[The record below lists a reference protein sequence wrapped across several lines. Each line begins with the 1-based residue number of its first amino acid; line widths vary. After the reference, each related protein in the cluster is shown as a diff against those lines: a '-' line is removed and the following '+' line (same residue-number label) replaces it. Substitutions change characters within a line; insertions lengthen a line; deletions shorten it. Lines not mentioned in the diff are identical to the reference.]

1 MRLRRRRWRRNI
13 LLLLRRKTSRLRLL
27 LRSRWEAC
35 GLRLLEAR
43 VLGLL
48 QLALLLL
55 RRIASRLR
63 LQSTGRETSILL
75 LQWLWRL
82 LLAEPSGL
90 LRLEGRGL
98 ALEASLLGL

>member
-1 MRLRRRRWRRNI
+1 MRLRRRRWGRNI
-13 LLLLRRKTSRLRLL
+13 LLLLRRETSRLRLL

-55 RRIASRLR
+55 R
-63 LQSTGRETSILL
+63 G
-75 LQWLWRL
+75 
-82 LLAEPSGL
+82 
-90 LRLEGRGL
+90 
-98 ALEASLLGL
+98 